1 MIRTALIIPNMQSSS
16 YQNNTHRELDP
27 TYNFLPTKTMLPL
40 HQATKTMYA
49 NMPEVATPE
58 VIQPPYNKFYR
69 SLQNPVTLQQQWNID
84 MRFNFYIEQEKMIMY
99 RVMSFLRH
107 RTQSMKISLF
117 YLPFPL
123 LMHVYLPVI
132 AVSAPSESKWPMA
145 LNTFQIL
152 SSI

>member
-1 MIRTALIIPNMQSSS
+1 
-16 YQNNTHRELDP
+16 
-27 TYNFLPTKTMLPL
+27 MLPL

-132 AVSAPSESKWPMA
+132 AVSAPSESKC
-145 LNTFQIL
+145 
-152 SSI
+152 

>member
-16 YQNNTHRELDP
+16 YQKNTHRELDP
-27 TYNFLPTKTMLPL
+27 TNNFLPTKTMLPL

-84 MRFNFYIEQEKMIMY
+84 MRFNFYIEQERNDNVQGY
-99 RVMSFLRH
+99 VFLAA
-107 RTQSMKISLF
+107 Q
-117 YLPFPL
+117 
-123 LMHVYLPVI
+123 
-132 AVSAPSESKWPMA
+132 
-145 LNTFQIL
+145 NTINENQFVL
-152 SSI
+152 SSLSSSDACLPSCYSCERSLRIKMANGS